1 MTALRS
7 NQRGVTLIELVV
19 AIVVVA
25 IAVSAVLGVLTSTT
39 AASADPLVRQQAIAI
54 AESYLEEIALKPFAD
69 PDGTD
74 GEAARNQFDDVDDYD
89 GLLDTGARNQL
100 DAPIAGLGDY
110 DVSVSVTASGALP
123 GIGAAEALRI
133 DVRVVRAPD
142 IDVILSTYRT
152 DF

>member
-1 MTALRS
+1 MTGRRET
-7 NQRGVTLIELVV
+7 QRGVTLIELVV

-69 PDGTD
+69 PDGID
-74 GEAARNQFDDVDDYD
+74 GEVARDQFDDVDDYD

-100 DAPIAGLGDY
+100 DAPIAGLADY
-110 DVSVSVTASGALP
+110 DVSVAVSSSGALP
-123 GIGAAEALRI
+123 GIAAAEALRI
-133 DVRVVRAPD
+133 DVRVLRAPD
-142 IDVILSTYRT
+142 IDLTLSAYRT
-152 DF
+152 NF